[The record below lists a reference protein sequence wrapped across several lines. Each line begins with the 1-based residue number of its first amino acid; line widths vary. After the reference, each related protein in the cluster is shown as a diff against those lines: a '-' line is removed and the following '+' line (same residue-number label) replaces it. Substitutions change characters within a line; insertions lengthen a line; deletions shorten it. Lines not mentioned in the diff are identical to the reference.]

1 MSGALDVNIMQLQL
15 VAAYSGATE
24 IPLANNPVTGG
35 GITVVD
41 AWLLGP
47 AAGTAVT
54 GQLVTFGTIPTGGTV
69 ALNGTIGTFA
79 GTIVTGAGIGHRLTI
94 TDSWVAGGEWIGID
108 QVSGT
113 VPAGSFITLAYV
125 MGRGSPT

>member
-1 MSGALDVNIMQLQL
+1 MSGALDVNIMQMQL

-24 IPLANNPVTGG
+24 VALTNVPVSGG
-35 GITVVD
+35 GITVLD

-54 GQLVTFGTIPTGGTV
+54 GQLVTFGTIASGGTV

-79 GTIVTGAGIGHRLTI
+79 GTVVLGAGIGHRLTI
-94 TDSWVAGGEWIGID
+94 SDSWVAGGEWIGID
-108 QVSGT
+108 QASGT

-125 MGRGSPT
+125 MGRGAPS